1 MAIVVF
7 SIIVPSCLFVKAP
20 EQKSDVQNVALSP
33 QPEIEMSDELVRTRA
48 GDMITLMPKGWVFL
62 DTKGDASADIVAIA
76 VNPEYTLS
84 MVVSSIPAAESSRE
98 QIQAEGLLGLARV
111 AYQKH
116 VRKSAGTSKLVGT
129 YRIAELGARRFGVY
143 DFSTSG
149 VHSEQDPPCAH
160 LLLVTPTRCLLCRSL
175 SAEKMCPTVQSK
187 REFFAPFL
195 QPCNTNNAAFGR
207 YSRRSRISQ
216 YHN

>member
-7 SIIVPSCLFVKAP
+7 SIIVPSCLFVKVP

-149 VHSEQDPPCAH
+149 GALRTRSAVCTSSLGNSYEVS
-160 LLLVTPTRCLLCRSL
+160 LVPLTVSGKDVPN
-175 SAEKMCPTVQSK
+175 SAEQERIFRSILATVQ
-187 REFFAPFL
+187 
-195 QPCNTNNAAFGR
+195 
-207 YSRRSRISQ
+207 Y
-216 YHN
+216 

>member
-1 MAIVVF
+1 MTVRVSPLLCVIAIVAFAIV
-7 SIIVPSCLFVKAP
+7 VPSCLFVKAP

-33 QPEIEMSDELVRTRA
+33 QPEIEMSDELVRTRS

-62 DTKGDASADIVAIA
+62 DTKSDASADIIAIA

-116 VRKSAGTSKLVGT
+116 VRKSAGTAKLVGT
-129 YRIAELGARRFGVY
+129 YRIAELGPRRFGVY

-149 VHSEQDPPCAH
+149 GALRTRSAVCTSSLGNSYEVSLVPLAVSGRDVPDNAEQE
-160 LLLVTPTRCLLCRSL
+160 RIFRSIL
-175 SAEKMCPTVQSK
+175 ATVQ
-187 REFFAPFL
+187 
-195 QPCNTNNAAFGR
+195 
-207 YSRRSRISQ
+207 Y
-216 YHN
+216 

>member
-48 GDMITLMPKGWVFL
+48 GDMIALMPKGWVFL
-62 DTKGDASADIVAIA
+62 DTKSDASADIVAIA

-98 QIQAEGLLGLARV
+98 QIQAEGELATQYGIKT
-111 AYQKH
+111 AFQPFGQKLP
-116 VRKSAGTSKLVGT
+116 ATPLVDGENGS
-129 YRIAELGARRFGVY
+129 IQG
-143 DFSTSG
+143 D
-149 VHSEQDPPCAH
+149 
-160 LLLVTPTRCLLCRSL
+160 
-175 SAEKMCPTVQSK
+175 
-187 REFFAPFL
+187 
-195 QPCNTNNAAFGR
+195 
-207 YSRRSRISQ
+207 
-216 YHN
+216 

>member
-1 MAIVVF
+1 MASVVF

-48 GDMITLMPKGWVFL
+48 GDMIALMPKGWVFL
-62 DTKGDASADIVAIA
+62 DTKSDASADIVAIA

-143 DFSTSG
+143 DFSASGGALRTRSAVCTSSLG
-149 VHSEQDPPCAH
+149 NSYEVS
-160 LLLVTPTRCLLCRSL
+160 LVPLSVSGKDVPN
-175 SAEKMCPTVQSK
+175 SAEQERIFRSILATVQ
-187 REFFAPFL
+187 
-195 QPCNTNNAAFGR
+195 
-207 YSRRSRISQ
+207 Y
-216 YHN
+216 